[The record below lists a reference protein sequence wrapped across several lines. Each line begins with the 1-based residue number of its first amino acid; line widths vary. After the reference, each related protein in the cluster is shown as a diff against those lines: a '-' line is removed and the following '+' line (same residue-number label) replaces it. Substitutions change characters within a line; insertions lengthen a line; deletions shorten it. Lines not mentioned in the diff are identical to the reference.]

1 MKQAIIVVPLFLLLL
16 AILYLFIPV
25 FPDRVSHESFI
36 SGDAHIVISQYDL
49 QDRIAELGSSPLG
62 RTIADLRYEVVG
74 REMGLSDDEI
84 RRFLKLKDDIKKNYQ
99 NPLVQMLVGKEVSIA
114 LLPFSDHE
122 ALDFV
127 EQITDHLLVISR
139 PSQNARL
146 MDVATWAISSDE
158 RIATVRYGTH
168 TITRFSLEDARR
180 LSVARVRD
188 VVVMSLN
195 EKVLRQSLDLYD
207 GDRQGLRESEEYQ
220 SKIEHFDGAS
230 FVGYFNFAGLPD
242 LVNRAIQESPSD
254 NERLLLIDKEKVE
267 AYQSAIFGAW
277 SEENTIIDKAV
288 ISFDPKLLD
297 EQPNSKMLSKAGLPQ
312 SFKRVS
318 QDTIIYHWSNQFSPK
333 TILGMLG
340 QDPSLSDATETQF
353 VGELSKI
360 TGLTADQLFDLF
372 DNDLTLAVRGINED
386 QLVPMPRFLLSVKSE
401 DVEKLT
407 KVVDSLIDHY
417 SIPVRR
423 SSLGDTNIISWG
435 GIIGIGSILP
445 TLSFTDDSAIIS
457 SNRQQIKNYVAPDG
471 IQSLADLESFQAMS
485 TALLKP
491 SHSFTYVDFAQTA
504 DMLQEM
510 VSWGGTMLALK
521 DKELARKSKVLIDD
535 LINPLLEG
543 LSMYSIIGS
552 RKYLEGN
559 TIILESI
566 TKIDNGNQ

>member
-74 REMGLSDDEI
+74 KEMGLSDDEI

-168 TITRFSLEDARR
+168 TITRFNLEDARR

-220 SKIEHFDGAS
+220 SKIDHFDGAS

-401 DVEKLT
+401 DVEKLK

-445 TLSFTDDSAIIS
+445 TLSFTEDSAIIS

>member
-74 REMGLSDDEI
+74 KEMGLSDDEI

-168 TITRFSLEDARR
+168 TITRFNLEDARR

-220 SKIEHFDGAS
+220 SKIDHFDGAS

-401 DVEKLT
+401 DVEKL
-407 KVVDSLIDHY
+407 KKMVDSLIDHY

>member
-220 SKIEHFDGAS
+220 SKIDHFDGAS

-401 DVEKLT
+401 DVEKLK

-457 SNRQQIKNYVAPDG
+457 SNRQQIRNYVAPDG
-471 IQSLADLESFQAMS
+471 IQSLADLVSFQAMS

>member
-220 SKIEHFDGAS
+220 SKIDHFDGAS

-340 QDPSLSDATETQF
+340 QDPSLSGATETQF

-401 DVEKLT
+401 DVEKLK

-510 VSWGGTMLALK
+510 VSWGGTMLAIK

>member
-158 RIATVRYGTH
+158 RIDTVRYGTH

-220 SKIEHFDGAS
+220 SKIDHFDGAS

-401 DVEKLT
+401 DVEKLK

-471 IQSLADLESFQAMS
+471 KKSLADLESFQAMS

-510 VSWGGTMLALK
+510 VSWGGTMLAIK

>member
-49 QDRIAELGSSPLG
+49 QDRIAELSSSPLG

-114 LLPFSDHE
+114 LLPFSGHE
-122 ALDFV
+122 ALDLV

-220 SKIEHFDGAS
+220 SKIDHFDGAS

-401 DVEKLT
+401 DVEKLK

-471 IQSLADLESFQAMS
+471 IQSLADLESFQTMS

-510 VSWGGTMLALK
+510 VSWGGTMLAIK

>member
-1 MKQAIIVVPLFLLLL
+1 MKQVIIVVPLFLLLL
-16 AILYLFIPV
+16 AILYFFIPV

-36 SGDAHIVISQYDL
+36 SGDAHIVITQYDL

-74 REMGLSDDEI
+74 REMGMSDDEI

-114 LLPFSDHE
+114 LLPFSDQE
-122 ALDFV
+122 ALDFAQ
-127 EQITDHLLVISR
+127 QITDHLLVISR

-168 TITRFSLEDARR
+168 TITRFNLEDARR

-188 VVVMSLN
+188 LVVMSLN

-220 SKIEHFDGAS
+220 SKINDFDGAS

-277 SEENTIIDKAV
+277 SEENTIIDKAI

-297 EQPNSKMLSKAGLPQ
+297 EQPNSKVLSKAGLPQ

-401 DVEKLT
+401 DVETLK

-423 SSLGDTNIISWG
+423 TSLGDTNIISWG

-457 SNRQQIKNYVAPDG
+457 SNRQQIKNYVAPNE

-521 DKELARKSKVLIDD
+521 DRELARKSKVLIDD

-566 TKIDNGNQ
+566 TKLDNGNQ

>member
-1 MKQAIIVVPLFLLLL
+1 MKQVIIVVPLFLLLL
-16 AILYLFIPV
+16 AILYFFIPV

-36 SGDAHIVISQYDL
+36 SGDAHIVITQYDL

-62 RTIADLRYEVVG
+62 LTIADLRYEVVG
-74 REMGLSDDEI
+74 REMGMSDDEI

-114 LLPFSDHE
+114 LLPFSDQE
-122 ALDFV
+122 ALDFAQ
-127 EQITDHLLVISR
+127 QITDHLLVISR

-168 TITRFSLEDARR
+168 TITRFNLEDARR

-188 VVVMSLN
+188 LVVMSLN

-220 SKIEHFDGAS
+220 SKIDHFDGAS

-242 LVNRAIQESPSD
+242 LVNQAIQESPSD
-254 NERLLLIDKEKVE
+254 NERLLLIDKEKIE

-297 EQPNSKMLSKAGLPQ
+297 EQPNSKVLSKAGLPQ

-401 DVEKLT
+401 DVETLK
-407 KVVDSLIDHY
+407 KVVDGLIDHY

-423 SSLGDTNIISWG
+423 TSLGDTNIISWG

-457 SNRQQIKNYVAPDG
+457 SNRQQIKNYVAPNG

-485 TALLKP
+485 TTLLKP

-510 VSWGGTMLALK
+510 VSWGGTMLAIK
-521 DKELARKSKVLIDD
+521 DRELARKSKVLIDD

-566 TKIDNGNQ
+566 TKLDNGNQ

>member
-74 REMGLSDDEI
+74 KEMGLSDDEI

-168 TITRFSLEDARR
+168 TITRFNLEDARR

-220 SKIEHFDGAS
+220 SKIDHFDGAS

>member
-168 TITRFSLEDARR
+168 TITRFNLEDARR

-220 SKIEHFDGAS
+220 SKIDHFDGAS

-333 TILGMLG
+333 TILGMLD

-401 DVEKLT
+401 DVEKLK

-445 TLSFTDDSAIIS
+445 TLSFTEDSAIIS

-471 IQSLADLESFQAMS
+471 IQSLADLESFQAMG

>member
-74 REMGLSDDEI
+74 KEMGLSDDEI

-168 TITRFSLEDARR
+168 TITRFNLEDARR

-401 DVEKLT
+401 DVEKLK

>member
-16 AILYLFIPV
+16 AILYFFIPV

-36 SGDAHIVISQYDL
+36 SGDAHIVITQYDL

-74 REMGLSDDEI
+74 REMGMSDDEI

-122 ALDFV
+122 ALDFAQ
-127 EQITDHLLVISR
+127 QITDHLLVISR

-168 TITRFSLEDARR
+168 TITRFNLEDARR

-220 SKIEHFDGAS
+220 SKIDHFDGAS

-242 LVNRAIQESPSD
+242 LVNRAIQESPSY
-254 NERLLLIDKEKVE
+254 NERLLLIDKEKIE

-340 QDPSLSDATETQF
+340 LDPSLSDATETQF

-401 DVEKLT
+401 DVETLK
-407 KVVDSLIDHY
+407 KVVDGLIDHY

-423 SSLGDTNIISWG
+423 TSLGDTNIISWG

-457 SNRQQIKNYVAPDG
+457 SNRQQIKNYVAPNE

-510 VSWGGTMLALK
+510 VSWGGTMLAIK
-521 DKELARKSKVLIDD
+521 DRELARKSKVLIDD

-566 TKIDNGNQ
+566 TKLDNGNQ

>member
-74 REMGLSDDEI
+74 KEMGLSDDEI

-168 TITRFSLEDARR
+168 TITRFNLEDARR

-220 SKIEHFDGAS
+220 SKIDHFDGAS

-254 NERLLLIDKEKVE
+254 NERLLIIDKEKVE

-401 DVEKLT
+401 DVEKIK

-423 SSLGDTNIISWG
+423 SSLADTNIISWG

>member
-1 MKQAIIVVPLFLLLL
+1 MKQVIIVVPLFLLLL
-16 AILYLFIPV
+16 AILYFFIPV

-36 SGDAHIVISQYDL
+36 SGDAHIVITQYDL

-74 REMGLSDDEI
+74 REMGMSDDEI

-122 ALDFV
+122 ALDFAQ
-127 EQITDHLLVISR
+127 QITDHLLVISR

-168 TITRFSLEDARR
+168 TITRFNLEDARR

-220 SKIEHFDGAS
+220 SKINDFDGAS

-242 LVNRAIQESPSD
+242 LVNRAIQESPSY
-254 NERLLLIDKEKVE
+254 NERLLLIDKEKIE

-401 DVEKLT
+401 DVETLK

-423 SSLGDTNIISWG
+423 TSLGDTNIISWG

-457 SNRQQIKNYVAPDG
+457 SNRQQIKNYVAPNE

-510 VSWGGTMLALK
+510 VSWGGTMLAIK
-521 DKELARKSKVLIDD
+521 DRELARKSKVLIDD

-566 TKIDNGNQ
+566 TKLDNGNQ

>member
-25 FPDRVSHESFI
+25 SPDQVTHESFI
-36 SGDAHIVISQYDL
+36 SSDAHIVISQYDL
-49 QDRIAELGSSPLG
+49 QDRIAEFGSSPLG

-84 RRFLKLKDDIKKNYQ
+84 RKFLKIKDEIKKNYQ
-99 NPLVQMLVGKEVSIA
+99 NPLVKMLVGKEVSIA
-114 LLPFSDHE
+114 LLPFLPQE
-122 ALDFV
+122 TRDFA
-127 EQITDHLLVISR
+127 EQIISHLLLVSR

-158 RIATVRYGTH
+158 RISTVRYGTH
-168 TITRFSLEDARR
+168 TITRFNLEDARR

-188 VVVMSLN
+188 LVIMSLN
-195 EKVLRQSLDLYD
+195 ENVLRQSLDLYD
-207 GDRQGLRESEEYQ
+207 GERQGLRDSQEYQ
-220 SKIEHFDGAS
+220 SKIDLFDGAS

-242 LVNRAIQESPSD
+242 LVNRAIQESPSG
-254 NERLLLIDKEKVE
+254 NEHLLLLDKEKIE

-288 ISFDPKLLD
+288 ISFDPELLA
-297 EQPNSKMLSKAGLPQ
+297 EQPNAKLLSKAGLPQ
-312 SFKRVS
+312 SYKRVA

-333 TILGMLG
+333 TLLAMLG
-340 QDPSLSDATETQF
+340 QDPSLSGSTETQF
-353 VGELSKI
+353 AGELSTI
-360 TGLTADQLFDLF
+360 TGLTADELFDLF
-372 DNDLTLAVRGINED
+372 DKDLTLAVRGINED
-386 QLVPMPRFLLSVKSE
+386 QLVPMPRFLLSVKSR
-401 DVEKLT
+401 DVDKLR

-423 SSLGDTNIISWG
+423 TSLGDTNIISWG

-457 SNRQQIKNYVAPDG
+457 SNREQIKNYVAPKG
-471 IQSLADLESFQAMS
+471 MQSLADLESFQAMS

-491 SHSFTYVDFAQTA
+491 SHSFTYLDFAQTA
-504 DMLQEM
+504 DMVQEM
-510 VSWGGTMLALK
+510 VSWGGTMLAIK
-521 DKELARKSKVLIDD
+521 DRELARKSKVLIDD
-535 LINPLLEG
+535 LINPLLDG

-559 TIILESI
+559 TIVLESI
-566 TKIDNGNQ
+566 TKLDNGNQ

>member
-84 RRFLKLKDDIKKNYQ
+84 RRFLKFKDDIKKNYQ

-114 LLPFSDHE
+114 LLPFSHHE

-139 PSQNARL
+139 PSQNTRL

-158 RIATVRYGTH
+158 RIDTVRYGTH

-220 SKIEHFDGAS
+220 SKIDHFDGAS

-297 EQPNSKMLSKAGLPQ
+297 KQPSSKMLSKAGLPQ

-340 QDPSLSDATETQF
+340 QDPSLSDATDTQF

-401 DVEKLT
+401 DVEKLK

-471 IQSLADLESFQAMS
+471 KKSLADLESFQAMS

-510 VSWGGTMLALK
+510 VSWGGTMLAIK

>member
-74 REMGLSDDEI
+74 KEMGLSDDEI

-168 TITRFSLEDARR
+168 TITRFNLEDARR

-220 SKIEHFDGAS
+220 SKIDHFDGAS

-401 DVEKLT
+401 DVEKLK

>member
-1 MKQAIIVVPLFLLLL
+1 MKQVIIVVPLFLLLL
-16 AILYLFIPV
+16 AILYFFIPV

-36 SGDAHIVISQYDL
+36 SGDAHIVITQYDL

-74 REMGLSDDEI
+74 REMGMSDDEI

-122 ALDFV
+122 ALDFAQ
-127 EQITDHLLVISR
+127 QITDHLLVISR

-168 TITRFSLEDARR
+168 TITRFNLEDARR

-188 VVVMSLN
+188 LVVMSLN

-220 SKIEHFDGAS
+220 SKIDDFDGAS

-254 NERLLLIDKEKVE
+254 NERLLLIDKEKIE

-401 DVEKLT
+401 DVETLK

-423 SSLGDTNIISWG
+423 TSLGDTNIISWG

-457 SNRQQIKNYVAPDG
+457 SNRQQIKNYVAPNE

-510 VSWGGTMLALK
+510 VSWGGTMLAIK
-521 DKELARKSKVLIDD
+521 DRELARKSKVLIDD

-566 TKIDNGNQ
+566 TKLDNGNQ

>member
-114 LLPFSDHE
+114 LLPFSGHE
-122 ALDFV
+122 ALDLV

-158 RIATVRYGTH
+158 RIDTVRYGTH

-220 SKIEHFDGAS
+220 SKIDHFDGAS

-401 DVEKLT
+401 DVEKLK

-471 IQSLADLESFQAMS
+471 IQSLADLESFQTMS

-510 VSWGGTMLALK
+510 VSWGGTMLAIK

>member
-220 SKIEHFDGAS
+220 SKIDHFDGAS

-401 DVEKLT
+401 DVEKLK

-510 VSWGGTMLALK
+510 VSWGGTMLAIK

>member
-1 MKQAIIVVPLFLLLL
+1 MKQVIIVVPLFLLLL
-16 AILYLFIPV
+16 AILYFFIPV

-36 SGDAHIVISQYDL
+36 SGDAHIVITQYDL

-74 REMGLSDDEI
+74 REMGMSDDEI

-122 ALDFV
+122 ALDFAQ
-127 EQITDHLLVISR
+127 QITDHLLVISR

-168 TITRFSLEDARR
+168 TITRFNLEDARR

-188 VVVMSLN
+188 LVVMSLN

-220 SKIEHFDGAS
+220 SKINDFDGAS

-242 LVNRAIQESPSD
+242 LVNRAIQESPSY
-254 NERLLLIDKEKVE
+254 NERLLLIDKEKIE

-401 DVEKLT
+401 DVETLK

-423 SSLGDTNIISWG
+423 TSLGDTNIISWG

-457 SNRQQIKNYVAPDG
+457 SNRQQIKNYVAPNE

-510 VSWGGTMLALK
+510 VSWGGTMLAIK
-521 DKELARKSKVLIDD
+521 DRELARKSKVLIDD

-566 TKIDNGNQ
+566 TKLDNGNQ